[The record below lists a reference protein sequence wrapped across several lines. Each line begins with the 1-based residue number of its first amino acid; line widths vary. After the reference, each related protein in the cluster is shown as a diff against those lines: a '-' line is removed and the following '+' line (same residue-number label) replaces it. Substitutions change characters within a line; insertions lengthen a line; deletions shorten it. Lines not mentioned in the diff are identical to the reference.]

1 MDVVINDDIDA
12 VPEGYTPTQ
21 THGNFYHN
29 ILACLAYPIDAPPVA
44 DLLRRHHGLEG
55 DWLIASPI
63 HWQAT
68 HNDAMIVASGHELKL
83 STEES
88 RVWCAELAAFSAFV
102 DIKLHYH
109 DASTWLLQRDGK
121 PKIIARPV
129 HTLHHQSMMPEL
141 KKLDETLFWQR
152 YITENQMFFSEH
164 PLNKARKESYSINGL
179 WLWGGGNLHE
189 RGHKTLVC
197 ANEGL
202 QKLATLLSTS
212 VSSYQSGKMP
222 NSRGLTAGSSLDAK
236 SMDPAFAADSVLLFD
251 TLNEH
256 ERAALQTQ
264 LQKNTVHWYWN
275 NVAYTSKPKSWWSRL
290 LERFYLC

>member
-1 MDVVINDDIDA
+1 MDVVINADIDA
-12 VPEGYTPTQ
+12 VPEGYTTTQ

-44 DLLRRHHGLEG
+44 DLLRRYHGLEG
-55 DWLIASPI
+55 EWLIASPI

-68 HNDAMIVASGHELKL
+68 HNDAMIVASGYELKL

-88 RVWCAELAAFSAFV
+88 RVWCAELAEFSAFV

-109 DASTWLLQRDGK
+109 DANTWLLQRDGK
-121 PKIIARPV
+121 PEITARPV

-202 QKLATLLSTS
+202 EKLATQLSTN
-212 VSSYQSGKMP
+212 VSSYQSTRAI
-222 NSRGLTAGSSLDAK
+222 ST
-236 SMDPAFAADSVLLFD
+236 DSILLFD

-290 LERFYLC
+290 LERF